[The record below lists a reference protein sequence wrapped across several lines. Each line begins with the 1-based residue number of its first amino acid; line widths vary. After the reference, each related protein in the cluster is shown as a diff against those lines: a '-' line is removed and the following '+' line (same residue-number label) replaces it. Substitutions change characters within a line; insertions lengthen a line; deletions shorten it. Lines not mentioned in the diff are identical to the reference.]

1 VSNKPLLEAMPKPGA
16 IAKTATKPAGI
27 TEWTLSNGVRV
38 VLDPTT
44 YKQDEVLFR
53 AFSPGGTSLAADPD
67 FVAAETADRVVAEGG
82 LGSLSAIDLSKKLA
96 GKVAYVRPDIDEMFE
111 GLSGRALRR
120 DLETMFQLIYLTF
133 TQPRAD
139 AEAFKAATGQL
150 NAALANRQALPD
162 VAFEDALNAAMTQ
175 NHLRAQPMSP
185 EFVAQ
190 MSLDKS
196 LKFYKERYAD
206 ASDFTFVFVGSFD
219 VPTIK
224 PLVERYLGSLPA
236 LHRKEAGRDVGIRP
250 PSGVV
255 EKEIKRG
262 STPRSQVGV
271 IFNGTFQNTEK
282 NRVILRTMANTLAGN
297 LQRVLREDL
306 GGTYGVSVVPEF
318 TKKPAEEYRITI
330 SFACDPARTQ
340 DLVKALF
347 VVVDEFKT
355 NGPSSGQVADAQAA
369 LKRDLETDSRQNGH
383 LLGQL
388 TYAYQYDEPL
398 SDPAALRSIYDSLT
412 VPVLRDAARTYLDTN
427 RYVKVV
433 LFPEK

>member
-1 VSNKPLLEAMPKPGA
+1 
-16 IAKTATKPAGI
+16 
-27 TEWTLSNGVRV
+27 
-38 VLDPTT
+38 
-44 YKQDEVLFR
+44 
-53 AFSPGGTSLAADPD
+53 
-67 FVAAETADRVVAEGG
+67 
-82 LGSLSAIDLSKKLA
+82 
-96 GKVAYVRPDIDEMFE
+96 
-111 GLSGRALRR
+111 
-120 DLETMFQLIYLTF
+120 
-133 TQPRAD
+133 
-139 AEAFKAATGQL
+139 
-150 NAALANRQALPD
+150 
-162 VAFEDALNAAMTQ
+162 
-175 NHLRAQPMSP
+175 MSP

-255 EKEIKRG
+255 DKEIKRG

-271 IFNGTFQNTEK
+271 IFNGTFQNNER
-282 NRVILRTMANTLAGN
+282 NRVIVRTMANTLAGN

-318 TKKPAEEYRITI
+318 TKKPAEEYRVTI

-388 TYAYQYDEPL
+388 TYAYQYDEPM
-398 SDPAALRSIYDSLT
+398 SDPPALRSIYDSLT

>member
-1 VSNKPLLEAMPKPGA
+1 M
-16 IAKTATKPAGI
+16 
-27 TEWTLSNGVRV
+27 
-38 VLDPTT
+38 
-44 YKQDEVLFR
+44 
-53 AFSPGGTSLAADPD
+53 
-67 FVAAETADRVVAEGG
+67 
-82 LGSLSAIDLSKKLA
+82 
-96 GKVAYVRPDIDEMFE
+96 
-111 GLSGRALRR
+111 
-120 DLETMFQLIYLTF
+120 
-133 TQPRAD
+133 
-139 AEAFKAATGQL
+139 
-150 NAALANRQALPD
+150 
-162 VAFEDALNAAMTQ
+162 
-175 NHLRAQPMSP
+175 
-185 EFVAQ
+185 
-190 MSLDKS
+190 
-196 LKFYKERYAD
+196 
-206 ASDFTFVFVGSFD
+206 
-219 VPTIK
+219 IK
-224 PLVERYLGSLPA
+224 PLVERYRCSLPA
-236 LHRKEAGRDVGIRP
+236 LHRKETGRDVGIRP
-250 PSGVV
+250 PAGVV
-255 EKEIKRG
+255 EKEITRG

-271 IFNGTFQNTEK
+271 IFNGTFQNNEK

-388 TYAYQYDEPL
+388 TYAYQYDEPVP
-398 SDPAALRSIYDSLT
+398 DPAALRATYDSLT
-412 VPVLRDAARTYLDTN
+412 VPMLRDAARTYLDTN